1 MTTTNEKPI
10 YQQLDIELIITF
22 TFQENGNQE
31 VPHIIRELLKNV
43 CLRKQAA

>member
-10 YQQLDIELIITF
+10 YQQLDIEFII

>member
-22 TFQENGNQE
+22 QENGNQE
-31 VPHIIRELLKNV
+31 VPNIIRELLKNV
-43 CLRKQAA
+43 CLRKQAV